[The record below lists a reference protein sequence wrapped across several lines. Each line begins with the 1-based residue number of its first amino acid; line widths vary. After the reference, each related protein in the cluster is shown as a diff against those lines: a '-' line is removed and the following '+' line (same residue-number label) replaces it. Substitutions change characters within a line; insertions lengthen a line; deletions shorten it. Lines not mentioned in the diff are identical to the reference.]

1 MAGRQ
6 KIGKTFCKSFWES
19 LAMACAEAKE
29 ASVPENMDEMGFV
42 DRLLSADPGGLSLAS
57 GILTFHPNL

>member
-1 MAGRQ
+1 
-6 KIGKTFCKSFWES
+6 
-19 LAMACAEAKE
+19 MACAEAKE